1 MKDINKALRK
11 AYNTALTSLIS
22 SPVYANYAPQDIVD
36 GAGSYIVFS
45 NVTNNDVSTKS
56 SSDVLAI
63 MQVAIYSYKDVQNE
77 GDTVDDLTDLVF
89 SAIYSSTRSVLN
101 LGAGFQMLSTE
112 LNSDNTQ
119 DPMVIGQRV
128 YIDRI
133 LQFKHEIFIL

>member
-11 AYNTALTSLIS
+11 AYNTALTANIS
-22 SPVYANYAPQDIVD
+22 APVYANYAPQDVAD

-45 NVTNNDVSTKS
+45 NVTNNDTSTKS
-56 SSDVLAI
+56 SSDISAI
-63 MQVAIYSYKDVQNE
+63 MQVTIYSYKDVQNE
-77 GDTVDDLTDLVF
+77 GDTVDDLADLVF
-89 SAIYSSTRSVLN
+89 SALYSSTRSVLN
-101 LGAGFQMLSTE
+101 LGANFQMLSTE

-119 DPMVIGQRV
+119 DSMLIGQRV